1 MEVDS
6 VARYWISLIVEDES
20 SIHDGL
26 RMAVGRIMG
35 MFYADD
41 GIIGSWDP
49 EWIQVPSMYLL
60 DSSVGSACCPTSQN
74 SIP

>member
-1 MEVDS
+1 MYFLTLFNVEVDS

-35 MFYADD
+35 MFNAND
-41 GIIGSWDP
+41 GIIGLRYP
-49 EWIQVPSMYLL
+49 EWLQRTINILIGL
-60 DSSVGSACCPTSQN
+60 F
-74 SIP
+74 